1 MTLLCPCASSDF
13 DSDALA
19 TDFKAD
25 TLVVVAVVI
34 FSMKSNLSSE
44 ERVDAL
50 LPPLPP
56 LLPPPLAGIDPLPD
70 KLVNKPRALRLPAS
84 ELLDARW
91 LANEVFDVL

>member
-1 MTLLCPCASSDF
+1 MTLFCPCASSDF

-19 TDFKAD
+19 TDFRAD
-25 TLVVVAVVI
+25 TLVVVI

-50 LPPLPP
+50 LPPP
-56 LLPPPLAGIDPLPD
+56 LPPPLAGIDPLPD
-70 KLVNKPRALRLPAS
+70 KLVNKPRALKLPAS